1 MAETTHGS
9 HTGASG
15 SLTGLTDAQAQEF
28 HAIFT
33 KSMMIF
39 IGVAVVA
46 HILVWLWRPW
56 LPSVGGYQDE
66 VASLMG
72 KGTELAHLVTGII
85 V

>member
-1 MAETTHGS
+1 MAGPNE
-9 HTGASG
+9 

-39 IGVAVVA
+39 VIACVVA
-46 HILVWLWRPW
+46 HILVWFWRPW
-56 LPSVGGYQDE
+56 FPAVGGYKDAAAWLMDTGTQ
-66 VASLMG
+66 VAQ
-72 KGTELAHLVTGII
+72 LATSI

>member
-1 MAETTHGS
+1 MAETTGS
-9 HTGASG
+9 HPGATG

-28 HAIFT
+28 HSIFT

-56 LPSVGGYQDE
+56 LPSEGGYDT
-66 VASLMG
+66 ASLME
-72 KGTELAHLVTGII
+72 KGTQLAHLVTGTI